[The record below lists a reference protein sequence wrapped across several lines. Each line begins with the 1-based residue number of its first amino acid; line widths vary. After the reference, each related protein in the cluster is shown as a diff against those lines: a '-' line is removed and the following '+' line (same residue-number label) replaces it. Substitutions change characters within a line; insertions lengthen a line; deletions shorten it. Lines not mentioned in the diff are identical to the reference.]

1 MLEEIEDEQM
11 LVQEQLWEDE
21 REELEEVDLRQI
33 DDDEL
38 ELVK

>member
-1 MLEEIEDEQM
+1 MLEELEDEQM

-21 REELEEVDLRQI
+21 REELGEVDLRKI